1 MDERRREMSGTEA
14 LEAFGARE
22 KRVREVIG
30 LREPDRVPFYLS
42 WRFWAAGQ
50 AGITCEKAM
59 YDPQALSAASRPWLF
74 ELEPDLYQLP
84 HLQIA
89 LGPPLETLGFK
100 ALLWPGHG
108 VDADVSY
115 QYLDEEYMSAA
126 EYDEY
131 LSDATGFFL
140 RKYLPRIATGIE
152 GFRNLPEIPGY
163 FYTGMMGLGRFFN
176 DPGVRQALANL
187 SKLGE
192 QMDAIMGEAIS
203 FSDEMEA
210 RGFPMFSMGVAN
222 APFDQVADYM
232 RGSKGAMLDM
242 FR

>member
-176 DPGVRQALANL
+176 DPGVRQALANM
-187 SKLGE
+187 S
-192 QMDAIMGEAIS
+192 
-203 FSDEMEA
+203 
-210 RGFPMFSMGVAN
+210 
-222 APFDQVADYM
+222 
-232 RGSKGAMLDM
+232 
-242 FR
+242 